1 MDITKIRQLERP
13 ITARHDKIFLN
24 IFFPL
29 FLGTYVHNKLIV
41 NIQMKM
47 FLDFFSFLNI
57 FLNI

>member
-1 MDITKIRQLERP
+1 MDITKIRQLETP
-13 ITARHDKIFLN
+13 ITARHDKKFLN

-57 FLNI
+57 